1 MRQTKRFAVVGS
13 DARQAAAGRA
23 LARAGYTVGGVQQLP
38 QADYILLPL
47 PLEQADLPLA
57 QLLGMAKP
65 GALALGGKVTD
76 SARTIARAAGVE
88 LVDYFARPELTVY
101 NAIPTAEGCIG
112 ILLERRSR
120 TLWGAAVLVLG
131 FGPVGRALAV
141 RLAALGARVTV
152 AARRPVQRAMA
163 EELGLRAVPL
173 TELAAAAAA
182 FDTVVNTI
190 PDRGSGLKARRHG
203 LCRRPAA
210 GAHGAARA
218 EPADGLGTGNGRGGA
233 GAHGASH
240 FAGAGGEDMITEKKG
255 CLAFAVCGSFCTL
268 EDALGAAQALTAQG
282 WTLLPVMSFAAQQD
296 TRFGT
301 GESWRQRLQ
310 AVTGHPVLDTL
321 QAVEPLGPRRL
332 AQALVVA
339 PCTGATLAR
348 LAAGLSDTPVTLA
361 AKSLLRVGS
370 PVVLAVSTNDGL
382 GASGE
387 NMARLCQR
395 KHYYFV
401 PYGQDDPFAKPQSLK
416 ADLALLPAA
425 VDAALRGEQLQP
437 VLLGQRNV

>member
-1 MRQTKRFAVVGS
+1 MT
-13 DARQAAAGRA
+13 
-23 LARAGYTVGGVQQLP
+23 
-38 QADYILLPL
+38 
-47 PLEQADLPLA
+47 
-57 QLLGMAKP
+57 
-65 GALALGGKVTD
+65 
-76 SARTIARAAGVE
+76 
-88 LVDYFARPELTVY
+88 
-101 NAIPTAEGCIG
+101 
-112 ILLERRSR
+112 
-120 TLWGAAVLVLG
+120 
-131 FGPVGRALAV
+131 
-141 RLAALGARVTV
+141 
-152 AARRPVQRAMA
+152 
-163 EELGLRAVPL
+163 
-173 TELAAAAAA
+173 
-182 FDTVVNTI
+182 
-190 PDRGSGLKARRHG
+190 
-203 LCRRPAA
+203 
-210 GAHGAARA
+210 
-218 EPADGLGTGNGRGGA
+218 
-233 GAHGASH
+233 
-240 FAGAGGEDMITEKKG
+240 TEKKG

-268 EDALGAAQALTAQG
+268 EDTLGAVQALTAQG

-310 AVTGHPVLDTL
+310 AVTGQPVLDTL

-416 ADLALLPAA
+416 ANLALLPAA
-425 VDAALRGEQLQP
+425 VAAALRGEQLQP
-437 VLLGQRNV
+437 VLLGQRNA